1 MKGEEPKMSKK
12 ETTHRSEQ
20 AYSPPPK
27 IQVPKRDKRTGYN
40 PPPEPPPDKPYIPPP
55 PPAPKKK
62 D

>member
-1 MKGEEPKMSKK
+1 MSKK